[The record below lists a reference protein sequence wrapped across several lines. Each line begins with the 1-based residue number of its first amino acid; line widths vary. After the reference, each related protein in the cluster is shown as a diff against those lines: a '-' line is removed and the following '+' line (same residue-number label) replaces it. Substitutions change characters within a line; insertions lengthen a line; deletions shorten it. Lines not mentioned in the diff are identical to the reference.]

1 MTIKQNAPALKSAR
15 LAISAALAVSLAG
28 CVSSHVLVGSPRPPI
43 SPDQV
48 GIYLQPPAQS
58 QQIALLQSSSRA
70 AFAIGAQAKTDKVI
84 ERLKNEAASLGAN
97 GIVLQGLDDQQ
108 RAAVAVDSAHVAT
121 SGTTATAVG
130 VSSGVFSKSGTAIAI
145 YVPTEI
151 TSR

>member
-1 MTIKQNAPALKSAR
+1 MTIKQHAAGLKSLR
-15 LAISAALAVSLAG
+15 LVVRMALAVSLAG
-28 CVSSHVLVGSPRPPI
+28 CVSSHVLVGNPRPPI

-48 GIYLQPPAQS
+48 HVYLQPPAQS

-70 AFAIGAQAKTDKVI
+70 AFAIGAQARTDKVI

-108 RAAVAVDSAHVAT
+108 GGAVGVDSAHVAS
-121 SGTTATAVG
+121 SGRAATAVG
-130 VSSGVFSKSGTAIAI
+130 VSTGVFSKSGTAIAV
-145 YVPTEI
+145 YVPTEV

>member
-1 MTIKQNAPALKSAR
+1 MTIKQNATALKSAR

-28 CVSSHVLVGSPRPPI
+28 CVSSHVLIGSPRPPI
-43 SPDQV
+43 SPGQV

-97 GIVLQGLDDQQ
+97 GIVLQGLDDQA
-108 RAAVAVDSAHVAT
+108 RSTVGVAT
-121 SGTTATAVG
+121 SGRTATAVG